1 MSNLESLKQVENPL
15 NKLYFSPLNKDLVQ
29 RGIRQAFKNRTGI
42 AIDYQNPNDVYSIM
56 RAVFISNSGDHYSNI
71 NKQVRDMNVRVIDTT
86 IGQIQTGVSQYMT
99 YASEID
105 TISQPMDRPLN
116 TSTAGKKL
124 PRNKIGIN

>member
-1 MSNLESLKQVENPL
+1 MNQQVETPL
-15 NKLYFSPLNKDLVQ
+15 NKLFFSSLNKDFVQ
-29 RGIRQAFKNRTGI
+29 RGIRQTFKNRTGI
-42 AIDYQNPNDVYSIM
+42 AIDYQNPSDVYSIM
-56 RAVFISNSGDHYSNI
+56 RAVFIGNSGDHYNNI
-71 NKQVRDMNVRVIDTT
+71 NNQVRDMNVRVIDTT

>member
-1 MSNLESLKQVENPL
+1 MSNLESLKQVETPL

-56 RAVFISNSGDHYSNI
+56 RAVFISNSGDHYRNI

>member
-1 MSNLESLKQVENPL
+1 MSNLESLKQVETPL

-42 AIDYQNPNDVYSIM
+42 AIDYQNPNDV
-56 RAVFISNSGDHYSNI
+56 FSNSGDHYSNI
-71 NKQVRDMNVRVIDTT
+71 NKQVRDMNIRVIDTT